1 MSPTGASLVA
11 QMVKN
16 LPAVL
21 ETWVQS
27 LGWEIPWRRAWQP
40 TPVFLPGESPGGSV
54 GKESACNAGDLGLI
68 PGLGRSPGEGNSYP
82 LQYSGLE
89 NSMDH
94 IVHGVT
100 KSQTRLRDF
109 HFTSHVTYQ
118 HTFLRSMVLE
128 AINTYKRIS
137 KS

>member
-1 MSPTGASLVA
+1 M
-11 QMVKN
+11 
-16 LPAVL
+16 
-21 ETWVQS
+21 
-27 LGWEIPWRRAWQP
+27 P
-40 TPVFLPGESPGGSV
+40 TPVFFCFLCGLA
-54 GKESACNAGDLGLI
+54 GKESACNVGDMGSMF
-68 PGLGRSPGEGNSYP
+68 PGLGRSPGEGKVYP
-82 LQYSGLE
+82 LQYSGRE

-100 KSQTRLRDF
+100 KSQTPLRDF

-128 AINTYKRIS
+128 VINTYKRIS